1 LGAAGC
7 RGCCTSL
14 LYVRPGSGEREPA
27 DDAVHGVQDEPS
39 AGACHAISLYGFHVR
54 GPHEPDPAEREAELR
69 RAVESMNP
77 PRFYTLS
84 PDGSLIERD
93 GL

>member
-1 LGAAGC
+1 VDAAALRGGRAAGAL
-7 RGCCTSL
+7 RALGGFIQEG
-14 LYVRPGSGEREPA
+14 RPEPDEVDA
-27 DDAVHGVQDEPS
+27 D
-39 AGACHAISLYGFHVR
+39 AIGLYGFHVR

-69 RAVESMNP
+69 RAVEAMNP